1 MFLRDLAR
9 RASMGRR
16 EGAATAA
23 AAAERG
29 VDASGAAHAG
39 SPPRSPLF
47 SSRGV
52 GSAPSSPGASPPA
65 ASPSSPRPGSAPGA
79 VPPFALDGG
88 PPEAGPLIRGVG
100 ACEEANLRYRPT
112 HEDAH
117 SVDFGVPACDAPAVG
132 GSATPEPH
140 HGVLFG
146 VYDGHG
152 GVEVARCVAPRRC
165 GRGAPTRGADSRRFP
180 TCANLH
186 CARRFAADGLHLHC
200 RRALAAGAAPAAA
213 LVAAYLATDAEARV
227 LPSARRLPLWGKRLR
242 WHPPDSRTDAHR
254 PRRWPPPA
262 SPSAAAAP
270 Q

>member
-79 VPPFALDGG
+79 VPPFAMDGG

-180 TCANLH
+180 TCALCSNLRFAH
-186 CARRFAADGLHLHC
+186 AASPRTGCTCTAGARWRRARRPPPRWW
-200 RRALAAGAAPAAA
+200 RRTWLRTQRRVCCPPLAACRFG
-213 LVAAYLATDAEARV
+213 
-227 LPSARRLPLWGKRLR
+227 GKG
-242 WHPPDSRTDAHR
+242 
-254 PRRWPPPA
+254 
-262 SPSAAAAP
+262 
-270 Q
+270 